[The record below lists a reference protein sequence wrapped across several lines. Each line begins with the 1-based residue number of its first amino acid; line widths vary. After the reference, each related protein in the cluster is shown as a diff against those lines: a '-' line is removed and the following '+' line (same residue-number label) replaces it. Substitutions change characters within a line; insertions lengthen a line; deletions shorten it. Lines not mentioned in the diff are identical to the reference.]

1 MQSIKSI
8 AELIRLAEKKDPQI
22 KALYDKINGKWVYTT
37 QEEWLKQLKAI
48 SLWLHKLGVKKG
60 DNIGILAQ
68 PSARW
73 TIVDLACMSIGA
85 VTVPLFG
92 NVSSE
97 NFQFETEQA
106 GIKIIFVSGEQE
118 WIMWDDF
125 KTHFTTTIAL
135 DEAPRSASVV
145 TYEEAL
151 EKGEDLFD
159 QNPEAFNQLL
169 TQIRP
174 DDIATIIYTSGS
186 TGVPKGV
193 MLTHQNLVAIT
204 HVDPMQWNPEK
215 DRYLSIL
222 PLAHVFGRSLNFIMI
237 HWGIPVY
244 YFNQLKEVGIAC
256 QEIHPTIV
264 ALVPRLLEKIYAKM
278 VDKVNNAGFLKRTI
292 GQWAF
297 NLANDEDDE
306 GLYKTLMHPLADK
319 IVYSHLREALGGE
332 LRVVI
337 SGGAPLNPHLCHFF
351 IEIGMPIYEG
361 FGMTEAS
368 ITTCNDPKMRK
379 IGTVGTPIEGMQVKI
394 SDEQELLIKGPIVLK
409 GYYKMPEATQKTFTE
424 DGWLKTGDKAHI
436 DSEGFVTIVGRVKE
450 LIKSSVGEWIA
461 PVPIE
466 QQLARAPIVD
476 MAMVVAYKRKF
487 ASCLLF
493 PDFEV
498 LGTLKKAQGQ
508 ESMSDEEFLNSE
520 YIQREMRQ
528 TIEQINQHLNHWE
541 QIRDFR
547 FIPRPPTIETGE
559 LTPSMKIRR
568 EVVSEKY
575 KELIDSMY
583 PDEAS
588 V

>member
-8 AELIRLAEKKDPQI
+8 AELLTLAEKNYQNPKAMADKIKGEWVFTSQEQLI
-22 KALYDKINGKWVYTT
+22 HEVKAL
-37 QEEWLKQLKAI
+37 A
-48 SLWLHKLGVKKG
+48 LWLTKHGVKKG
-60 DNIGILAQ
+60 DNVGILAL

-73 TIVDLACMSIGA
+73 TIVDLASMVIGA

-97 NFQFETEQA
+97 NFEYETDLCD
-106 GIKIIFVSGEQE
+106 IKLIFVSGDQE
-118 WIMWDDF
+118 WKMWDKF
-125 KTHFTTTIAL
+125 KDRFTTTIAL
-135 DEAPRSASVV
+135 DKVPSKQQSVS
-145 TYEEAL
+145 YEKVIE
-151 EKGEDLFD
+151 EGENLLD
-159 QNPEAFNQLL
+159 QNPTTYQELL
-169 TQIRP
+169 SRVRP
-174 DDIATIIYTSGS
+174 DDLATIIFTSGS

-204 HVDPMQWNPEK
+204 HVDPMHWNRET

-222 PLAHVFGRSLNFIMI
+222 PLAHVFGRSLNFIML

-244 YFNQLKEVGIAC
+244 YFNELKQVGVAC

-278 VDKVNNAGFLKRTI
+278 VDKVNSAGFLKRTI

-306 GLYKTLMHPLADK
+306 GLYKTLMQPLADK
-319 IVYSHLREALGGE
+319 IVYSQLREKLGGE

-351 IEIGMPIYEG
+351 IDIGMPIYEG

-368 ITTCNDPKMRK
+368 ITTCNNPEMRK
-379 IGTVGTPIEGMQVKI
+379 VGSVGRPLETMKVKT
-394 SDEQELLIKGPIVLK
+394 SDEGELLIKGPIVMQ
-409 GYYKMPEATQKTFTE
+409 GYYKRPDATEKTFTE
-424 DGWLKTGDKAHI
+424 DGWFKTGDKAVI
-436 DSEGFVTIVGRVKE
+436 DEQGFVTIVGRVKE

-466 QQLARAPIVD
+466 QQLGRAPIVD

-487 ASCLLF
+487 ASCVLF

-498 LGTLKKAQGQ
+498 LETLKKSQGC
-508 ESMSDEEFLNSE
+508 ESMSDDEFLNSE
-520 YIQREMRQ
+520 FVQNEMRKV
-528 TIEQINQHLNHWE
+528 IDSINQHLNHWE

-547 FIPRPPTIETGE
+547 FIPNPPTIETGE

-568 EVVSEKY
+568 EVVTEKY
-575 KELIDSMY
+575 KALIDSMY
-583 PDEAS
+583 LDEAN